1 MDGALTLRVGKSLAD
16 KALRP
21 TAARQL
27 PEPRDLMVH
36 CAQEMNHLAGFL
48 PALYDSFSD
57 TCPPA
62 SDRKLPRDA
71 GVSRTDTVARRRNPG
86 TRRSVEL

>member
-1 MDGALTLRVGKSLAD
+1 LAD

-21 TAARQL
+21 IAARQL
-27 PEPRDLMVH
+27 PDPRDLVVH

-57 TCPPA
+57 A
-62 SDRKLPRDA
+62 
-71 GVSRTDTVARRRNPG
+71 
-86 TRRSVEL
+86 